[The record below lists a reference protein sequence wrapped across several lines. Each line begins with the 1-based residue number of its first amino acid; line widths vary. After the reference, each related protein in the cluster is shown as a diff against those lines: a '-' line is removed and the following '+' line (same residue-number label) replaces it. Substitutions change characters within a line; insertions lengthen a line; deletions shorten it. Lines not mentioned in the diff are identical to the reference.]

1 MVTDKELN
9 FIACFLGSLMM
20 FLIIVYHFLAVNGSD
35 RVASSAA
42 GERARQ
48 AVYDNIYGTTMTKRR

>member
-42 GERARQ
+42 GMRSVRKVVA
-48 AVYDNIYGTTMTKRR
+48 AK